1 MRTYTCMCWMTALDV
16 LNKKLTISGS
26 WPTTYMWPIEYYSS
40 IRSTHWLITVISDA
54 NHFVRVAKTNV
65 KREIWWMVIGQ
76 WTNAVLL
83 EFLADILRDRIEL
96 ESLKIGW
103 TEDRWKL
110 ERLTGGRHAGRW
122 HLPISSLEGV
132 PGKWWNRRIWK
143 IVRLSRTLT
152 FTSDFNCDPVQ
163 VIGLCEKAA
172 TS

>member
-1 MRTYTCMCWMTALDV
+1 MTALDV
-16 LNKKLTISGS
+16 LNKNLTISGS
-26 WPTTYMWPIEYYSS
+26 WPMTHVTNRVLFIHS
-40 IRSTHWLITVISDA
+40 IDPLGHWLIIVISDA
-54 NHFVRVAKTNV
+54 NHFVRVTKTNV

-96 ESLKIGW
+96 EFLKIGW